1 MFKRIN
7 QAGKQLLNNHDD
19 QPACALL
26 YSGGTCFGCAIEV
39 IALETPRYEGHLNG
53 FRVHRKSTEARILI
67 CTGFVPT
74 HRVDKLEQTYQQIKD
89 PKYVIAV
96 GTCALSCGVFYDS
109 YNVYGPVDRVIPV
122 DMYIPG
128 CPPRPGAILAGLEKL
143 LLDQGLCVM
152 STEDALSSVLRF
164 HN

>member
-1 MFKRIN
+1 MFKDIN
-7 QAGKQLLNNHDD
+7 QSGKQFSNNNED

-26 YSGGTCFGCAIEV
+26 HSGGTCFGCAIEV
-39 IALETPRYEGHLNG
+39 VTLETPRYEGHLTG
-53 FRVHRKSTEARILI
+53 FRVNRESTEAKVLI
-67 CTGFVPT
+67 CTGFVT
-74 HRVDKLEQTYQQIKD
+74 HHRAKKLAQTYQQMNG

-109 YNVYGPVDRVIPV
+109 YNAYGPVDRVIPV

-143 LLDQGLCVM
+143 LMDQGLCV
-152 STEDALSSVLRF
+152 TNTKEALSSLFRS